1 MNDVITIVSGLPR
14 SGTSMMMKM
23 LEAGGMDV
31 AVDNIREADEDNPK
45 GYYELEK
52 VKDIKNDYS
61 WLDNVQGKVVKM
73 VSMLLYELP
82 STRDYNIIFM
92 QRDIGEILA
101 SQRTMLQRK
110 GNRSDINEEEMGKL
124 FNRHLEE
131 IENWLAG
138 QKNMR
143 VFYVNYK
150 NVIEDPR
157 NIAQVI
163 NHFLNETLNIE
174 KMVETVDRSLYRQ
187 RSALMKASDVITGTK
202 ESKNPLESVESVEK
216 ENDKEKIEAQLRAL
230 GYM

>member
-14 SGTSMMMKM
+14 SGTSMMMRM

-110 GNRSDINEEEMGKL
+110 GNRSDINDEEMGKL

-143 VFYVNYK
+143 VFYINYK

-157 NIAQVI
+157 KIAQVI
-163 NHFLNETLNIE
+163 SHFLNKALNIE
-174 KMVETVDRSLYRQ
+174 KMVETVDGSLYRQ
-187 RSALMKASDVITGTK
+187 RSALIKTSDVTTGIK

>member
-110 GNRSDINEEEMGKL
+110 GNRSDINDEEMGKL

-131 IENWLAG
+131 IENWLVG
-138 QKNMR
+138 RKNIR
-143 VFYVNYK
+143 ILYINY
-150 NVIEDPR
+150 NDVIEDPR
-157 NIAQVI
+157 KISQVI
-163 NHFLNETLNIE
+163 SHFLNKALNIE
-174 KMVETVDRSLYRQ
+174 KTVETVDGSLYRQ
-187 RSALMKASDVITGTK
+187 KSALIKTSDVTTGIK
-202 ESKNPLESVESVEK
+202 DSKNPLELVEK
-216 ENDKEKIEAQLRAL
+216 ENDKEKLEARLRSL

>member
-14 SGTSMMMKM
+14 SGTSVMMGM

-52 VKDIKNDYS
+52 VKDIKSDYS

-110 GNRSDINEEEMGKL
+110 GNRSDINDEEMGKL

>member
-14 SGTSMMMKM
+14 SGTSMMMRM

-110 GNRSDINEEEMGKL
+110 GNRSDINDEEMGKL

-143 VFYVNYK
+143 VFYINYK

-187 RSALMKASDVITGTK
+187 RSALMKASDVITGIK

-216 ENDKEKIEAQLRAL
+216 ENDQEKIEAQLRAL

>member
-14 SGTSMMMKM
+14 SGTSMMMRM

-110 GNRSDINEEEMGKL
+110 GNRSNINEEEMGKL

-143 VFYVNYK
+143 VSYINYK

-157 NIAQVI
+157 KIAQVI

-174 KMVETVDRSLYRQ
+174 KMVETVDKSLYRQ
-187 RSALMKASDVITGTK
+187 RSALMKASDVITGIK

>member
-14 SGTSMMMKM
+14 SGTSMMMRM

-31 AVDNIREADEDNPK
+31 VVDDIREADEDNPK

-82 STRDYNIIFM
+82 SNRKYNVILM
-92 QRDIGEILA
+92 KRDIGEILA

-110 GNRSDINEEEMGKL
+110 GNRSDINDEELGKL

-131 IENWLAG
+131 IENWLVG
-138 QKNMR
+138 RKNIR
-143 VFYVNYK
+143 ILYINY
-150 NVIEDPR
+150 NDVIEDPR
-157 NIAQVI
+157 KISQVI
-163 NHFLNETLNIE
+163 SHFLNKALNIE
-174 KMVETVDRSLYRQ
+174 KTVETVDGSLYRQ
-187 RSALMKASDVITGTK
+187 KSALIKTSDVTTGIK
-202 ESKNPLESVESVEK
+202 DSKNPLELVEK
-216 ENDKEKIEAQLRAL
+216 ENDKEKLEARLRSL

>member
-14 SGTSMMMKM
+14 SGTSMMMRM

-110 GNRSDINEEEMGKL
+110 GNRSDINDEEMGKL

-138 QKNMR
+138 QKNIH
-143 VFYVNYK
+143 VLYINYK
-150 NVIEDPR
+150 DVIEDPCK
-157 NIAQVI
+157 IVHVI
-163 NHFLNETLNIE
+163 NHFLNKALNIE
-174 KMVETVDRSLYRQ
+174 KMVETVDGLLYRQ
-187 RSALMKASDVITGTK
+187 RSALIKTSDVTTGIK
-202 ESKNPLESVESVEK
+202 DNKNPPELVEK

>member
-14 SGTSMMMKM
+14 SGTSMMMTM

-110 GNRSDINEEEMGKL
+110 GNRSDINDEEMGKL
-124 FNRHLEE
+124 FNRHLKE

-143 VFYVNYK
+143 VSYINYK

-157 NIAQVI
+157 KIAQVI
-163 NHFLNETLNIE
+163 SHFLNKALNIE

-187 RSALMKASDVITGTK
+187 RSALMKASDVITGIK

>member
-14 SGTSMMMKM
+14 SGTSMMMTM

-110 GNRSDINEEEMGKL
+110 GNRSDINDEEMGKL

-143 VFYVNYK
+143 VSYINYK

-157 NIAQVI
+157 KIAQVI
-163 NHFLNETLNIE
+163 SHFLNKALNIE

-187 RSALMKASDVITGTK
+187 RSALMKASDVITGIK

>member
-1 MNDVITIVSGLPR
+1 
-14 SGTSMMMKM
+14 MMMTM

-52 VKDIKNDYS
+52 VKEIKNDYS

-92 QRDIGEILA
+92 KRDIGEILA

-110 GNRSDINEEEMGKL
+110 GNRSDINDEEMGKL
-124 FNRHLEE
+124 FNRHLKE

-143 VFYVNYK
+143 VSYINYK

-157 NIAQVI
+157 KIAQVI
-163 NHFLNETLNIE
+163 NHFLNKALNIE

-187 RSALMKASDVITGTK
+187 RSALMKASDVITGIK

>member
-14 SGTSMMMKM
+14 SGTSVMMGM

-110 GNRSDINEEEMGKL
+110 GNRSDINDEEMGKL

-143 VFYVNYK
+143 VSYINYK

-174 KMVETVDRSLYRQ
+174 KMVETVDKSLYRQ

>member
-52 VKDIKNDYS
+52 VKDIKSDYS

-110 GNRSDINEEEMGKL
+110 GNRSDINDEEMGKL
-124 FNRHLEE
+124 FSRHLEE

-157 NIAQVI
+157 KIAQVI

>member
-14 SGTSMMMKM
+14 SGTSMMMRM

-31 AVDNIREADEDNPK
+31 AVDNIRKADEDNPK

-52 VKDIKNDYS
+52 VKEIKNDYS

-82 STRDYNIIFM
+82 SNRNYNVIFM
-92 QRDIGEILA
+92 KRGIDEILA

-110 GNRSDINEEEMGKL
+110 GNRSDINDEEMGKL

-138 QKNMR
+138 QINIR
-143 VFYVNYK
+143 ILYINY
-150 NVIEDPR
+150 NDVIEDPR
-157 NIAQVI
+157 KIAQVI
-163 NHFLNETLNIE
+163 NHFLNKALNIG

-187 RSALMKASDVITGTK
+187 RSAFIKTSDVTTGIK
-202 ESKNPLESVESVEK
+202 DSKNPLELVEK
-216 ENDKEKIEAQLRAL
+216 ENDKEKLEAQLRSL

>member
-110 GNRSDINEEEMGKL
+110 GNRSDINDEEMGKL

-143 VFYVNYK
+143 VFYINYK

>member
-14 SGTSMMMKM
+14 SGTSVMMGM

-52 VKDIKNDYS
+52 VKDIKSDYS

-110 GNRSDINEEEMGKL
+110 GNRSDINDEEMGKL

-143 VFYVNYK
+143 VFYINYK

>member
-14 SGTSMMMKM
+14 SGTSMMMRM

-31 AVDNIREADEDNPK
+31 VVDNLREADEDNPK

-52 VKDIKNDYS
+52 VKEIKNDYS

-82 STRDYNIIFM
+82 SNRKYNVIFM
-92 QRDIGEILA
+92 KRDIDEILA

-110 GNRSDINEEEMGKL
+110 GNRSDINDEELGKL

-131 IENWLAG
+131 IENWFAV
-138 QKNMR
+138 QKNIH
-143 VFYVNYK
+143 VLYINYK
-150 NVIEDPR
+150 DVIEDPR
-157 NIAQVI
+157 KIAHVI
-163 NHFLNETLNIE
+163 NHFLNEALNIE
-174 KMVETVDRSLYRQ
+174 KMVETVDGSLYRQ
-187 RSALMKASDVITGTK
+187 RSALMKASDVITGIK

-216 ENDKEKIEAQLRAL
+216 ENDKEKLEAQLRAL

>member
-1 MNDVITIVSGLPR
+1 MGDVITIVSGLPR
-14 SGTSMMMKM
+14 SGTSMMMRM

-31 AVDNIREADEDNPK
+31 VVDNIRKADEDNPK

-52 VKDIKNDYS
+52 VKEIKNDYS

-82 STRDYNIIFM
+82 SNRNYNVIFM
-92 QRDIGEILA
+92 KRGIDEILA

-110 GNRSDINEEEMGKL
+110 GNRSDINDEEMGKL

-138 QKNMR
+138 QINIR
-143 VFYVNYK
+143 ILYINY
-150 NVIEDPR
+150 NDVIEDPR
-157 NIAQVI
+157 KIAQVI
-163 NHFLNETLNIE
+163 NHFLNKALNIG
-174 KMVETVDRSLYRQ
+174 KMVETVDGSLYRQ
-187 RSALMKASDVITGTK
+187 RSAFIKTSDVTTGIK
-202 ESKNPLESVESVEK
+202 DSKNPLELVEK
-216 ENDKEKIEAQLRAL
+216 ENDKEKLEAQLRSL

>member
-1 MNDVITIVSGLPR
+1 
-14 SGTSMMMKM
+14 MMMRM

-52 VKDIKNDYS
+52 VKEIINDYS

-73 VSMLLYELP
+73 VSLLLYELP
-82 STRDYNIIFM
+82 SNRNYNVIFM
-92 QRDIGEILA
+92 KRDIDEILA

-110 GNRSDINEEEMGKL
+110 GNRSDVIDDEMGRL

-138 QKNMR
+138 QKNIH
-143 VFYVNYK
+143 VLYINY
-150 NVIEDPR
+150 NNAIEDPR
-157 NIAQVI
+157 NTAQVI
-163 NHFLNETLNIE
+163 NHFLNGALNIE
-174 KMVETVDRSLYRQ
+174 KMVETVDKSLYRQ
-187 RSALMKASDVITGTK
+187 RNALTKPSEVTTGIK
-202 ESKNPLESVESVEK
+202 DNKNPPEVVEK
-216 ENDKEKIEAQLRAL
+216 ETDKEKLKARLRSL

>member
-14 SGTSMMMKM
+14 SGTSMMMRM

-110 GNRSDINEEEMGKL
+110 GNRSDINDEEMGKL

-143 VFYVNYK
+143 VFYINYK

-157 NIAQVI
+157 KIAQVI
-163 NHFLNETLNIE
+163 NHFLNEALSIE

-187 RSALMKASDVITGTK
+187 RSALMKASDVITGIK

>member
-14 SGTSMMMKM
+14 SGTSVMMGM

-52 VKDIKNDYS
+52 VKDIKSDYS

-143 VFYVNYK
+143 VFYINYK

-174 KMVETVDRSLYRQ
+174 KMVETVDKSLYRQ

>member
-14 SGTSMMMKM
+14 SGTSVMMGM

-52 VKDIKNDYS
+52 VKDIKSDYS
-61 WLDNVQGKVVKM
+61 WLDNIQGKVVKM

-110 GNRSDINEEEMGKL
+110 GNRSDINDEEMGKL

-143 VFYVNYK
+143 VFYINYK

>member
-14 SGTSMMMKM
+14 SGTSMMMRM

-110 GNRSDINEEEMGKL
+110 GNRSDINDEEMGKL

-143 VFYVNYK
+143 VFYIHYK

-187 RSALMKASDVITGTK
+187 RSALMKASDVITGIK

>member
-14 SGTSMMMKM
+14 SGTSMMMRM

-110 GNRSDINEEEMGKL
+110 GNRSDINDEEMGKL

-143 VFYVNYK
+143 VFYINYK

-187 RSALMKASDVITGTK
+187 RSALMKASDVITGIK

>member
-14 SGTSMMMKM
+14 SGTSVMMGM

-52 VKDIKNDYS
+52 VKDIKSDYS

-110 GNRSDINEEEMGKL
+110 GNRSDINDEEMGKL

-157 NIAQVI
+157 KIAQVI

-202 ESKNPLESVESVEK
+202 ESKNPLESVESAEK

>member
-14 SGTSMMMKM
+14 SGTSMMMRM

-110 GNRSDINEEEMGKL
+110 GNRSDINDEEMGKL

-143 VFYVNYK
+143 VSYISYK

-187 RSALMKASDVITGTK
+187 RSALMKASDVITGIK

>member
-14 SGTSMMMKM
+14 SGTSMMMRM

-31 AVDNIREADEDNPK
+31 AVDDIREADEDNPK

-52 VKDIKNDYS
+52 VKEIKNDYS

-82 STRDYNIIFM
+82 SNRKYNVIFM
-92 QRDIGEILA
+92 KRDIDEILA

-110 GNRSDINEEEMGKL
+110 GNRSDINDEELGKL

-131 IENWLAG
+131 IANWLAG

-143 VFYVNYK
+143 VFYINYK

-157 NIAQVI
+157 KIAQVI
-163 NHFLNETLNIE
+163 NHFLNKALNIE
-174 KMVETVDRSLYRQ
+174 KMVETVDKSLYRQ
-187 RSALMKASDVITGTK
+187 KSALIKTSDVTTGIK
-202 ESKNPLESVESVEK
+202 DNKNQQEIVGK
-216 ENDKEKIEAQLRAL
+216 ENDKEKLEARLRSL